1 MCGNVEAVQAETFVQ
16 LSKNEICMLQLQC
29 NVYKIYTE
37 LTPWFTNR
45 SNNIEQC
52 IHMNLQFS
60 PKEYIWVQFV
70 YLYSNVHLF
79 CCSHDRKFLFLCL
92 RMVPV

>member
-1 MCGNVEAVQAETFVQ
+1 MCAMCGNVEAVQAETFVQ

-45 SNNIEQC
+45 YNNIGA
-52 IHMNLQFS
+52 
-60 PKEYIWVQFV
+60 V
-70 YLYSNVHLF
+70 YPYE
-79 CCSHDRKFLFLCL
+79 
-92 RMVPV
+92 PAI